1 MVSKDLC
8 WVRGLYSILGNNLMG
23 KDSEKE
29 WTCVHTE
36 LGHFLVHLK
45 PTQHCTATIVVVQ
58 LLSRV

>member
-1 MVSKDLC
+1 MVSKDLS

-29 WTCVHTE
+29 WMGVHTE

-45 PTQHCTATIVVVQ
+45 PTQVFLCLIHLV
-58 LLSRV
+58 